1 MGKPYRLRDGT
12 LGPFGLAMVAESG
25 WKKHG
30 IFRCGAAVWVTTV
43 PDIGL
48 LSFSRTSGILAAV
61 AGGKE
66 SWLQGKS
73 N

>member
-1 MGKPYRLRDGT
+1 MEEAR
-12 LGPFGLAMVAESG
+12 
-25 WKKHG
+25 
-30 IFRCGAAVWVTTV
+30 IFRCGAAVRATTV

-48 LSFSRTSGILAAV
+48 FSIVLTNFSNLAAV

-66 SWLQGKS
+66 TSWLQGKS